1 MCTESLWMIW
11 WSWMILPY
19 TMFTNTGTSI
29 RIRFSA
35 VRLEVSTLLPTE
47 TCFWRTLSFWL
58 ISMLYIACCKI
69 YTWLF
74 LANVREVQW
83 VSVVKFARG
92 SWLWQLFTYLGHLPV
107 FYLWQKRSQKPYW
120 SLLYVFWVAIR
131 DIWSISGETPDLV
144 DTWADWKLDVLG
156 LLW

>member
-1 MCTESLWMIW
+1 
-11 WSWMILPY
+11 
-19 TMFTNTGTSI
+19 MFTNTGTSI

-83 VSVVKFARG
+83 VSVVKFARARGCDNCLHTWAISRCFTCDRNDHRNLTDPYCMSFELQFEISGASLGKHRTWWIHGQTG
-92 SWLWQLFTYLGHLPV
+92 SWM
-107 FYLWQKRSQKPYW
+107 S
-120 SLLYVFWVAIR
+120 
-131 DIWSISGETPDLV
+131 
-144 DTWADWKLDVLG
+144 WAYFDNINP
-156 LLW
+156 